1 MCIKGSVALIKQN
14 KSFFILLIGLLTG
27 INYTSYA
34 QLCTGSLGDP
44 VVKIDFG
51 AGTAMHGPQ
60 LPAGTTNYAHN
71 DDDFP
76 KDGTYTIENATTGN
90 IWWNTKDHTG
100 DTGGYMMVVNA
111 SEAKTDY
118 FYKTTVTGLCPGTTF
133 EFAAWIANLLRSS
146 DISPPNIT
154 FKITSATDGTPLA
167 TYNTGTI
174 PLTPSGLVW
183 KQYGTYFKTPVG
195 VSSVIIQMTNNSNGG
210 APANDLALD
219 DITFRPCGP
228 VISSNFIINNN
239 LSPTAQTC
247 AGQSNTYT
255 LQASV
260 VAGGFTNPV
269 YQWQVNNGSGWL
281 NIAGA
286 IATTAT
292 VTVQSA
298 VIGVYQ
304 YRMLASEA
312 GNTGSA
318 ACQVASNLLTLTVPD
333 APVANFTFAGTNTS
347 CLSNDIQ
354 FTDTSTGS
362 NITSWL
368 WDFTDGSTST
378 EQNPL
383 HTFTGGTYPV
393 KLTVTNSVG
402 CPSSKTYNV
411 KVVPKLLVNFDAVD
425 VTCPNVPVTLTD
437 KSIITNGTI
446 YEWQWTFD
454 DNTSAANLYT
464 NAPFT
469 HVFTTPGIHKVSLQV
484 TSAENC
490 VSDVFTK
497 SITVLTGPTADFTL
511 PDACELDGAQ
521 FTNMS
526 TMPDGTTTG
535 LTYQWNFG
543 DPNNSTP
550 SNPNTS
556 TQQNPVHH
564 YTKAGSYPVTLIVNS
579 SSACQQGH
587 AEKQFTVNSANP
599 GTVFN
604 VLTLEVCS
612 GDSVSLRDKS
622 QPVIGNVTRLEWIL
636 DNDNHPSVVIPIA
649 KEALRSDKTYHFMY
663 PLNTTTSPQTY
674 HVVLRAYTGQ
684 LCSSDALPR
693 EVTVNPIPT
702 ATLTYNGSAIADS
715 IILCQND
722 APINIIAT
730 PSTGGTSTF
739 SGTGITSAGVFDPK
753 VSGAGSYTVNYAF
766 VDNTGCNYITS
777 FKVSVTAMPTITL
790 AATTGVFE
798 GGQLKLNPVITG
810 NNLTYA
816 WLPTTGISD
825 ATVASPIFMPAV
837 NTTYTLTVTSGSGCS
852 ATAQV
857 TISVL
862 KNIVVPNTFT
872 PNNDGINDTWEIQ
885 YLNTYPGATVD
896 VFNRY
901 GAKVFSS
908 IGYPKPWDG
917 KSHGADLPFGVYYYI
932 INTRSGRKLIS
943 GSVTI
948 VR

>member
-1 MCIKGSVALIKQN
+1 MCIKGVLALIKRN
-14 KSFFILLIGLLTG
+14 KFFFILLISLLTG
-27 INYTSYA
+27 ISHTTYA

-51 AGTAMHGPQ
+51 AGTAMHGPA
-60 LPAGTTNYAHN
+60 LPAGTTNYGHV

-76 KDGTYTIENATTGN
+76 KDGNYTIENATNGT

-100 DTGGYMMVVNA
+100 DAGGYMMVVNA
-111 SEAKTDY
+111 ATAKTDY

-133 EFAAWIANLLRSS
+133 EFAAWIANLLKDR

-154 FKITSATDGTPLA
+154 FTIRSATDNALLA

-174 PLTPSGLVW
+174 PLTPSGLIW
-183 KQYGTYFKTPVG
+183 KQFGTYFKTPVN
-195 VSSVIIQMTNNSNGG
+195 VTSVIIQMTNNSDGG

-228 VISSNFIINNN
+228 VISSNFVINNT

-255 LQASV
+255 LQANV

-269 YQWQVNNGSGWL
+269 YQWQVNNGTGWV

-286 IATTAT
+286 TSTTAT

-298 VIGVYQ
+298 VVGVYQ

-312 GNTGSA
+312 GNSGSA

-333 APVANFTFAGTNTS
+333 AVVANFTFAGTNTS
-347 CLSNDIQ
+347 CLLNDVQ
-354 FTDTSTGS
+354 FTDASTGS
-362 NITSWL
+362 NIASWS
-368 WDFTDGSTST
+368 WDFGDGSTSAA
-378 EQNPL
+378 QNPL
-383 HTFTGGTYPV
+383 HTFKGGKYTV
-393 KLTVTNSVG
+393 KLVVTNSGG
-402 CPSSKTYNV
+402 CSSTKSQDITII
-411 KVVPKLLVNFDAVD
+411 PKLSAAFDAPAT
-425 VTCPNVPVTLTD
+425 TCPNLPVTLTD
-437 KSIITNGTI
+437 KSTITNGTI
-446 YEWQWTFD
+446 AKWQWTFD
-454 DNTSAANLYT
+454 DNTPEVDMTT

-469 HVFTTPGIHKVSLQV
+469 HVFTTPGIHQISLQV
-484 TSAENC
+484 ISAENC
-490 VSDVFTK
+490 VSDVFAK

-521 FTNMS
+521 FNS
-526 TMPDGTTTG
+526 QASMPDGTTTG

-543 DPNNSTP
+543 DDANTNPAD
-550 SNPNTS
+550 PNTS
-556 TQQNPVHH
+556 TEKDPVHR
-564 YTKAGSYPVTLIVNS
+564 YTKAGNYTVTLVVNS
-579 SSACQQGH
+579 PGACQATQVT
-587 AEKQFTVNSANP
+587 KQFTVNSQNP
-599 GTVFN
+599 GTAFTR
-604 VLTLEVCS
+604 LTLEVCS
-612 GDSVSLRDKS
+612 GDSVSLQDNS
-622 QPVIGNVTRLEWIL
+622 QPAIGNITRLEWIL
-636 DNDNHPSVVIPIA
+636 DNDNHPTATIA
-649 KEALRSDKTYHFMY
+649 FDKAALRSDKIYHFIY

-684 LCSSDALPR
+684 LCYSDALPQM
-693 EVTVNPIPT
+693 VTINPIPT
-702 ATLTYNGSAIADS
+702 ATLTYNGSAIVDS
-715 IILCQND
+715 IILCQSD

-753 VSGAGSYTVNYAF
+753 ASGAGSYTINYSF
-766 VDNTGCNYITS
+766 VDNSGCTYATS
-777 FKVSVTAMPTITL
+777 FKVSVTAMPTISM
-790 AATTGVFE
+790 ATTAGVFE

-816 WLPTTGISD
+816 WSPATGISD
-825 ATVASPIFMPAV
+825 ATVANPVFTPAV
-837 NTTYTLTVTSGSGCS
+837 NTTYTVTVTSGSGCS

-862 KNIVVPNTFT
+862 KNIIVPNTFT

-917 KSHGADLPFGVYYYI
+917 KWHGADLPFGVYYYI
-932 INTRSGRKLIS
+932 INTKSGRKLIS